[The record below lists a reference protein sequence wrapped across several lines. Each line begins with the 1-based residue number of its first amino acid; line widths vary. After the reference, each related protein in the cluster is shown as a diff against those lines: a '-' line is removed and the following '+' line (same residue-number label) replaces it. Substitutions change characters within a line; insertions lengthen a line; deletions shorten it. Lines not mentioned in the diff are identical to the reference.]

1 MESADDPQLMET
13 PRDPGLQAERTALAW
28 SRTGLAVF
36 VNAVL
41 ALRSGWASGETSITV
56 LGLALLVAAAAAALC
71 GGWRRRH
78 LLSGHPMIAPPAIVI
93 AGAAGVTWLACAAAI
108 ASVAAAR

>member
-1 MESADDPQLMET
+1 MESADDTPLMEA

>member
-1 MESADDPQLMET
+1 MDQ

-36 VNAVL
+36 VNALL
-41 ALRSGWASGETSITV
+41 ALRTGWANDETSITI
-56 LGLALLVAAAAAALC
+56 LGLALLMAAGGAALC

-78 LLSGHPMIAPPAIVI
+78 LLSGHAMIAPPAIVI
-93 AGAAGVTWLACAAAI
+93 AGAASVTWLACAAAI
-108 ASVAAAR
+108 ASVALMR

>member
-1 MESADDPQLMET
+1 MGSGDDPELMET
-13 PRDPGLQAERTALAW
+13 RRDPGLQAERTALAW

-41 ALRSGWASGETSITV
+41 ALRSGWVNGETSITI
-56 LGLALLVAAAAAALC
+56 LGLALLMAAAAAALC

-93 AGAAGVTWLACAAAI
+93 ASAAGVTWLACAAAI
-108 ASVAAAR
+108 ASVAAVR

>member
-1 MESADDPQLMET
+1 MESADDPPLMET

-36 VNAVL
+36 VNALL
-41 ALRSGWASGETSITV
+41 ALRSGWANDQPAITV
-56 LGLALLVAAAAAALC
+56 LGLVLLIAAAAAALC
-71 GGWRRRH
+71 GARRRKH